1 MFVDVVELR
10 NYYTCFIEV
19 NESHRNTYQQEFEVK
34 EMSSVSANVKGTF
47 RYLNKKKY
55 LYLLLLP
62 CVIYFLVFNYI
73 PMYGVMIAFK
83 DFNFAKGILHSP
95 WIGLENFRYM
105 FGLSDFYKVFWNSL
119 YLGLLRLV
127 FGFPFPIILA
137 LLLNEIRMASF
148 QRVTQTMIYL
158 PHFISWVV
166 IGGILVNF
174 LSPSWGIVNIFLKEM
189 GIDPVFFLADPDYF
203 RPIVVLSSIW
213 KESGWGSI
221 IYLAAIA
228 GINSELY
235 EAASIDGAS
244 RFQRLLHVTLPG
256 IKSTIVILFILR
268 LGQLMGNG
276 FEQIFVLQNP
286 MNLDVSEVFETYAY
300 RVGILGGRFSF
311 GTTVGLFTSVIG
323 FIFILISNQIAKLLK
338 EDGIW

>member
-1 MFVDVVELR
+1 MV
-10 NYYTCFIEV
+10 
-19 NESHRNTYQQEFEVK
+19 
-34 EMSSVSANVKGTF
+34 
-47 RYLNKKKY
+47 RYFNKKKY

-62 CVIYFLVFNYI
+62 CVVYFLVFNYV
-73 PMYGVMIAFK
+73 PMYGVLMAFK
-83 DFNFAKGILHSP
+83 DFNFAKGIIHSP
-95 WIGLENFRYM
+95 WVGLDNFKYM
-105 FGLSDFYKVFWNSL
+105 FGLNDFYKVFWNSF
-119 YLGLLRLV
+119 YLGVLRIV
-127 FGFPFPIILA
+127 FGFPLPIILA
-137 LLLNEIRMASF
+137 LLLNEMRNLAY
-148 QRVTQTMIYL
+148 QRVTQTVIYL

-174 LSPSWGIVNIFLKEM
+174 LSPAWGLVNIFLKQL
-189 GIDPVFFLADPDYF
+189 GIDPVFFLADPHYF
-203 RPIVVLSSIW
+203 RPVVVLSSIW

-228 GINSELY
+228 GINSEQY
-235 EAASIDGAS
+235 EAASIDGAN
-244 RFQRLLHVTLPG
+244 RLQKLWYVTLPG
-256 IKSTIVILFILR
+256 IKSTIVILLILR
-268 LGQLMGNG
+268 LGQVMNNG

-323 FIFILISNQIAKLLK
+323 LLFLLAGNHIAKLLK

>member
-1 MFVDVVELR
+1 ML
-10 NYYTCFIEV
+10 
-19 NESHRNTYQQEFEVK
+19 S
-34 EMSSVSANVKGTF
+34 
-47 RYLNKKKY
+47 YLNKKKY

-62 CVIYFLVFNYI
+62 CVLYFLVFNYV
-73 PMYGVMIAFK
+73 PMYGVLMAFK
-83 DFNFAKGILHSP
+83 DFDFSKGIIHSP
-95 WIGLENFRYM
+95 WVGFDNFKYM
-105 FGLSDFYKVFWNSL
+105 FGLSDFYKVFWNSF
-119 YLGLLRLV
+119 YLGVLRIV
-127 FGFPFPIILA
+127 FGFPLPIILA
-137 LLLNEIRMASF
+137 LLLNEMRNMAY
-148 QRVTQTMIYL
+148 QRLTQTIIYL

-174 LSPSWGIVNIFLKEM
+174 LSPAWGLVNIFLKQL
-189 GIDPVFFLADPDYF
+189 GIDPVFFLADPHYF
-203 RPIVVLSSIW
+203 RPVVVLSSIW

-235 EAASIDGAS
+235 ESASIDGAS
-244 RFQRLLHVTLPG
+244 RLQKIWYVTLPG
-256 IKSTIVILFILR
+256 IKSTIVILLILR
-268 LGQLMGNG
+268 LGQVMNNG

-286 MNLDVSEVFETYAY
+286 MNLNVSEVFETYAY

-323 FIFILISNQIAKLLK
+323 LIFLLAGNRIAKWLK

>member
-1 MFVDVVELR
+1 
-10 NYYTCFIEV
+10 
-19 NESHRNTYQQEFEVK
+19 
-34 EMSSVSANVKGTF
+34 
-47 RYLNKKKY
+47 LNKKKY
-55 LYLLLLP
+55 LYLLLTP
-62 CVIYFLVFNYI
+62 CVVYFFLFNYI
-73 PMYGVMIAFK
+73 PMYGVIIAFK
-83 DFNFAKGILHSP
+83 DFNFAKGIWGSP
-95 WIGLENFRYM
+95 WIGFDNFKYM

-119 YLGLLRLV
+119 YLGVLRLV
-127 FGFPFPIILA
+127 FGFPFPILLA
-137 LLLNEIRMASF
+137 LLLNEMRSLVY
-148 QRVTQTMIYL
+148 QRVSQTLIYL

-174 LSPSWGIVNIFLKEM
+174 LSPTWGVVNIFLTKLGM
-189 GIDPVFFLADPDYF
+189 DPIFFLADNDYF
-203 RPIVVLSSIW
+203 RPIVVISSIW

-235 EAASIDGAS
+235 EAASIDGVN
-244 RFQRLLHVTLPG
+244 RLQKLWYITLPG
-256 IKSTIVILFILR
+256 IKSTIVVLLILR
-268 LGQLMGNG
+268 LGQIMGNG

-323 FIFILISNQIAKLLK
+323 LIFLIIGNRVAKLLK
-338 EDGIW
+338 EEGIW

>member
-1 MFVDVVELR
+1 MGLR
-10 NYYTCFIEV
+10 
-19 NESHRNTYQQEFEVK
+19 SDQMRN
-34 EMSSVSANVKGTF
+34 AL

-55 LYLLLLP
+55 LYLLLTP
-62 CVIYFLVFNYI
+62 CVVYFFLFNYI
-73 PMYGVMIAFK
+73 PMYGVIIAFK
-83 DFNFAKGILHSP
+83 DFNFAKGIWGSP
-95 WIGLENFRYM
+95 WIGFDNFKYM

-119 YLGLLRLV
+119 YLGVLRLV
-127 FGFPFPIILA
+127 FGFPFPILLA
-137 LLLNEIRMASF
+137 LLLNEMRSLVY
-148 QRVTQTMIYL
+148 QRVSQTLIYL

-174 LSPSWGIVNIFLKEM
+174 LSPTWGVVNIFLTKLGM
-189 GIDPVFFLADPDYF
+189 DPIFFLADNDYF
-203 RPIVVLSSIW
+203 RPIVVISSIW

-235 EAASIDGAS
+235 EAASIDGVN
-244 RFQRLLHVTLPG
+244 RLQKLWYITLPG
-256 IKSTIVILFILR
+256 IKSTIVVLLILR
-268 LGQLMGNG
+268 LGQIMGNG

-323 FIFILISNQIAKLLK
+323 LIFLIIGNRVAKLLK
-338 EDGIW
+338 EEGIW